1 MKKETKKLFWQAVV
15 FFLIL
20 LFAMIGESLIEY
32 LIKIFGH
39 G

>member
-32 LIKIFGH
+32 LLQLLGY